1 MFISK
6 FDKVYQR
13 IIKESYGFDSE
24 KYNREKKE
32 AGLEAI
38 EKIIGKLKELDDSD
52 TLWAASDFSRCNP
65 NDEDWIKEKCQAA
78 LIDFSNSIKNGIDG
92 LDEDSAHAAIK
103 SAIKHLD
110 GIPSI
115 IVGPVMTYLD
125 DIFNTISNDLF
136 LYEVCSEEETSSPFD
151 DEA

>member
-6 FDKVYQR
+6 FDRIYRK
-13 IIKESYGFDSE
+13 IIKEGYDFDPVKE
-24 KYNREKKE
+24 KEAKLE

-38 EKIIGKLKELDDSD
+38 EKIVGKLKELDDSD

-65 NDEDWIKEKCQAA
+65 NDEDWIKEECQAA
-78 LIDFSNSIKNGIDG
+78 LTDFSNSIKNGIDG

-125 DIFNTISNDLF
+125 DIFNTISNDSF